1 MYPMEI
7 ETFRDMGCVQEVDR
21 AKKTCSLDL
30 HPKQGYVAPFLTTLP
45 PTMGLHKTSKTLEA
59 CEINE
64 RERATYDDSIRL
76 LREDE
81 YPMLKDY

>member
-7 ETFRDMGCVQEVDR
+7 ETFRDMGCVQE
-21 AKKTCSLDL
+21 TCSLDL

-45 PTMGLHKTSKTLEA
+45 PNMGLHKTSKTLEA
-59 CEINE
+59 WEINE

-81 YPMLKDY
+81 YPILKDY